1 MLDSLSGDHAP
12 SVRRTPSA
20 IRIPIWNSFDAMNT
34 FSMVQSLRSRIL
46 PPGRRVALGWILV
59 VAAIAPLARAEDA
72 STVESRLADT
82 AKFLAS
88 DELEGRGIGTKGL
101 DVAADYIA
109 KEFAAIGL
117 KTDLFDGGPFQKFK
131 MTTGSNLGE
140 PNSLAFIGPASA
152 DGTSQPIE
160 LKLGEGFNPLA
171 IGGSGK
177 FDLPLVFVGYGITA
191 KKEGYDDYEGVDVK
205 DKAVVILRH
214 EPQQNN
220 PHSVFN
226 GTDHSQYAPFR
237 RKVSNAYEH
246 GAAAVIFMT
255 DDFDLKKNLASKRDR
270 WQVAVDEITKANAD
284 FKEIKQ
290 PSADEWQKHVTKLKN
305 LADDVKRY
313 AEEIDAAVDPLLPFE
328 GAGPEGSEGR
338 QFPVIAVR
346 RSVLNPIIES
356 VLGKPLATIE
366 QEIDK
371 DLKPQSKQ
379 LTGWQ
384 AKGEVTVERQ
394 EVEVKNVIGVLEG
407 EGPHADETIVI
418 GAHYDHLGL
427 GGANSAA
434 PGVKEIHNGA
444 DDNGSGT
451 TVLLEVARQLVA
463 QGKPPRRIVFI
474 AFTGEE
480 RGLVGSA
487 RYVREPLVPIDK
499 TVAMLNLDMVG
510 RLADEKLIVHG
521 TGTAKEFDA
530 LVDEFGK
537 EHGFEITK
545 KPGGFGPSDHA
556 SFYGAK
562 VPVLFYFTG
571 THTDYHRPSDDFEKL
586 NVSGMRRVANLVSQT
601 AEVLAKADTRPAYQE
616 VAGDTE
622 RMGGGG
628 DRPYFGSIPDF
639 AQTEPGYAISGATKG
654 SPADRGGLR
663 AGDNLIQFGDSK
675 VGNLEDFDSA
685 LRKYKAGDKVPVIV
699 KRKGEEVKLEVTL
712 DPPK

>member
-1 MLDSLSGDHAP
+1 MKHNSPIRFLRVQRVSL
-12 SVRRTPSA
+12 
-20 IRIPIWNSFDAMNT
+20 
-34 FSMVQSLRSRIL
+34 LRQL
-46 PPGRRVALGWILV
+46 LAVALLGIT
-59 VAAIAPLARAEDA
+59 VAAPVARAEDA
-72 STVESRLADT
+72 SSIESRLAET
-82 AKFLAS
+82 AKYLAS
-88 DELEGRGIGTKGL
+88 DELEGRGVGTKGL
-101 DVAADYIA
+101 DLAADYIA
-109 KEFAAIGL
+109 GQFKGIGL
-117 KTDLFDGGPFQKFK
+117 KTDLFRGGPFQTFK

-140 PNSLAFIGPASA
+140 PNSLAFIAPAKDA
-152 DGTSQPIE
+152 DSSQAIE
-160 LKLGEGFNPLA
+160 LKLGEGFTPLA

-191 KKEGYDDYEGVDVK
+191 KHEGYDDYEGVDVK
-205 DKAVVILRH
+205 DKAVIILRH

-246 GAAAVIFMT
+246 GAAAVIFVT
-255 DDFDLKKNLASKRDR
+255 DEFDLQKTLASKRDR
-270 WQVAVDEITKANAD
+270 WQVAVDEISKANAD
-284 FKEIKQ
+284 FKSLKQ
-290 PSADEWQKHVTKLKN
+290 PSPDDWQKHVTKVKN

-313 AEEIDAAVDPLLPFE
+313 ADEIDSAADPLLPFE
-328 GAGPEGSEGR
+328 GAGSEESEGR
-338 QFPVIAVR
+338 QFPIVAVR
-346 RSVLNPIIES
+346 RSVLAPIIERS
-356 VLGKPLATIE
+356 LGKSLATIE

-371 DLKPQSKQ
+371 DLKPQSKA
-379 LTGWQ
+379 LDGW
-384 AKGEVTVERQ
+384 KVRGEVTVERQ
-394 EVEVKNVIGVLEG
+394 EVDVKNVIGVLEG

-418 GAHYDHLGL
+418 GAHYDHLGM
-427 GGANSAA
+427 GGASSAA

-510 RLADEKLIVHG
+510 RLSDEKLIVHG

-530 LVDEFGK
+530 LVDKFGK
-537 EHGFEITK
+537 QHGFEITK

-586 NVSGMRRVANLVSQT
+586 NIVGMRRVANLVAQT

-639 AQTEPGYAISGATKG
+639 AQSEPGYAISGATKG
-654 SPADRGGLR
+654 SPADRGGLK
-663 AGDNLIQFGDSK
+663 AGDNIIQFGDSK

-685 LRKYKAGDKVPVIV
+685 LRKYKAGDKVQVVV
-699 KRKGEEVKLEVTL
+699 KRNGQEVKLEVTL

>member
-1 MLDSLSGDHAP
+1 MRP

-20 IRIPIWNSFDAMNT
+20 IRISSGICFDAMNN
-34 FSMVQSLRSRIL
+34 FSIAQILRLRSDSQFRHLGI
-46 PPGRRVALGWILV
+46 ALLLAATATCQLV
-59 VAAIAPLARAEDA
+59 RAEDA
-72 STVESRLADT
+72 STIESRLSDT
-82 AKFLAS
+82 AKYLAS
-88 DELEGRGIGTKGL
+88 DELEGRGVGTKGL
-101 DVAADYIA
+101 DQAADYVA
-109 KEFAAIGL
+109 EQFRAIGL
-117 KTDLFDGGPFQKFK
+117 KTDLLDGGPFQKFK

-140 PNSLAFIGPASA
+140 PNSLAFVGPAAAGGS
-152 DGTSQPIE
+152 SQPIE

-205 DKAVVILRH
+205 DKAVIILRH

-220 PHSVFN
+220 PHSVFD

-246 GAAAVIFMT
+246 GAAAVIIVT
-255 DDFDLKKNLASKRDR
+255 DDFDLKKNLAAKRDR
-270 WQVAVDEITKANAD
+270 WQVAVDEIAKANAD
-284 FKEIKQ
+284 FKAIKQ
-290 PSADEWQKHVTKLKN
+290 PSADEWQAHVTKLRN

-313 AEEIDAAVDPLLPFE
+313 AEEIDAAADPLLPFE

-346 RSVLNPIIES
+346 RSVLNPIIENAFGRS
-356 VLGKPLATIE
+356 LAAIE

-379 LTGWQ
+379 LAGWMV
-384 AKGEVTVERQ
+384 KGEVTVQRQ
-394 EVEVKNVIGVLEG
+394 EVEVRNVIGVLEG
-407 EGPHADETIVI
+407 EGPHADETIII

-530 LVDEFGK
+530 LVDRFGK
-537 EHGFEITK
+537 EHGFQITK

-571 THTDYHRPSDDFEKL
+571 THTDYHRPSDDFDKL
-586 NVSGMRRVANLVSQT
+586 NIAGMRRVANLVAQT
-601 AEVLAKADTRPAYQE
+601 AEVLAKADTRPEYQE

-639 AQTEPGYAISGATKG
+639 AQSEPGYAISGATKG

-663 AGDNLIQFGDSK
+663 AGDNIIQFGDSK

-685 LRKYKAGDKVPVIV
+685 LRKYKAGDKVPVVV
-699 KRKGEEVKLEVTL
+699 KRKGQEVKLEVTL

>member
-1 MLDSLSGDHAP
+1 MKHNSPIRLLRVQRVSLL
-12 SVRRTPSA
+12 RRLLA
-20 IRIPIWNSFDAMNT
+20 
-34 FSMVQSLRSRIL
+34 
-46 PPGRRVALGWILV
+46 VALLGIT
-59 VAAIAPLARAEDA
+59 VAAPVARAEDA
-72 STVESRLADT
+72 SSIESRLAET
-82 AKFLAS
+82 AKYLAS
-88 DELEGRGIGTKGL
+88 DELEGRGVGTKGL
-101 DVAADYIA
+101 DLAADYIA
-109 KEFAAIGL
+109 RQFKAIGL
-117 KTDLFDGGPFQKFK
+117 KTDLFGGGPFQTFK

-140 PNSLAFIGPASA
+140 PNSLAFIAPAKDPDS
-152 DGTSQPIE
+152 SQAIE
-160 LKLGEGFNPLA
+160 LKIGEGFTPLA

-191 KKEGYDDYEGVDVK
+191 KHEGYDDYEGVDVK
-205 DKAVVILRH
+205 DKAVIILRH

-246 GAAAVIFMT
+246 GAAAVIFVT
-255 DDFDLKKNLASKRDR
+255 DEFDLQKTLASKRDR
-270 WQVAVDEITKANAD
+270 WQVAVDEIGKANAD
-284 FKEIKQ
+284 FKSLKQ
-290 PSADEWQKHVTKLKN
+290 PSPDDWQKHVTKVKN

-313 AEEIDAAVDPLLPFE
+313 ADEIDSAADPLLPFE
-328 GAGPEGSEGR
+328 GAGSEESEGR
-338 QFPVIAVR
+338 QFPIVAVR
-346 RSVLNPIIES
+346 RSVLAPIIERS
-356 VLGKPLATIE
+356 LGKSLATIE

-371 DLKPQSKQ
+371 DLKPQSKA
-379 LTGWQ
+379 LDGW
-384 AKGEVTVERQ
+384 KVRGEVTVERQ
-394 EVEVKNVIGVLEG
+394 EVDVKNVIGVLEG

-418 GAHYDHLGL
+418 GAHYDHLGM
-427 GGANSAA
+427 GGASSAA

-510 RLADEKLIVHG
+510 RLSDEKLIVHG

-530 LVDEFGK
+530 LVDKFGK

-586 NVSGMRRVANLVSQT
+586 NIVGMRRVANLVAQT

-639 AQTEPGYAISGATKG
+639 AQSEPGYAISGATKG
-654 SPADRGGLR
+654 SPADRGGLK
-663 AGDNLIQFGDSK
+663 AGDNIIQFGDSK

-685 LRKYKAGDKVPVIV
+685 LRKYKAGDKVQVVV
-699 KRKGEEVKLEVTL
+699 KRNGQEVKLEVTL